1 MKTAIIYVRGHRQAT
16 QEMFC
21 RVYAADKGY
30 KVLFVTSDLEA
41 VRNCDT
47 MVIHNASRI
56 ARDEMEYHKILA
68 EIKSRGITVE
78 SAERF
83 NNF

>member
-1 MKTAIIYVRGHRQAT
+1 MKTAIIYVRGHRQAM

-21 RVYAADKGY
+21 RAYAADKGC

-56 ARDEMEYHKILA
+56 ARDEAEYHKILA

-78 SAERF
+78 SVEHF
-83 NNF
+83 NVF

>member
-1 MKTAIIYVRGHRQAT
+1 MKNAIIYVRGHRQAM

-21 RVYAADKGY
+21 RAYAADKGY
-30 KVLFVTSDLEA
+30 KVLYITSNLEA
-41 VRNCDT
+41 VRNCDV

-68 EIKSRGITVE
+68 DIKSRGIAVETVE
-78 SAERF
+78 HF
-83 NNF
+83 NIF